1 MNHLR
6 DMGLQALKMKLAI
19 VILLVLF
26 LLNITIFTLT
36 LFGHKDNQD
45 YWEGESNVRV
55 VTFLLS
61 LVSGLALAGSL
72 AWYLLP

>member
-1 MNHLR
+1 
-6 DMGLQALKMKLAI
+6 MKLAI

-36 LFGHKDNQD
+36 LFGHKGNQE
-45 YWEGESNVRV
+45 YWEAESNVRV

-72 AWYLLP
+72 AWYVLP